1 MFHLGKK
8 TGFPGLRR
16 SCPQCPAA
24 ASSLQFS
31 DKISACYPG
40 SRPSVDTA
48 GTGGALQVAGLLSLT
63 CASHGRLGVFRRQLQ
78 KEVES
83 HGSVCLGERPEHLSR
98 QTG

>member
-8 TGFPGLRR
+8 TGFPGLGR

-24 ASSLQFS
+24 ASSLQSS

-40 SRPSVDTA
+40 SHPSVYTA
-48 GTGGALQVAGLLSLT
+48 GAGGALQVAQPALADLSIQWK
-63 CASHGRLGVFRRQLQ
+63 ARVFRRQLQ